1 MDAASSTVTERRFP
15 HVPGVQKCP
24 PKADLGINERKNGF
38 ESRLQQDMCG
48 DVKVPIRK
56 VSTTFERFKRWFR
69 RTAGSAEDAVEGGSP
84 VATSP
89 PGANPVGGDV
99 EQETSTNAQMEGAAD
114 EPWPGNT

>member
-1 MDAASSTVTERRFP
+1 VARRP
-15 HVPGVQKCP
+15 LHGELRVAPG
-24 PKADLGINERKNGF
+24 DRSMRRKNGL
-38 ESRLQQDMCG
+38 ESRSQQDMCE

-56 VSTTFERFKRWFR
+56 VSMSFERFKRWFR